1 MSEQVPSK
9 ELSPCQ
15 VPLLEQLRSTPL
27 NAHHWLGLPNGE
39 ARNIPYGPW
48 CHSAADEL
56 ERLQRAI
63 TTSMQRLSNG
73 DVEGGARVLRE
84 CFWGT
89 AHEPPAVPPGC
100 KQCPWTVGDTYQRDC
115 GYPDCSPGTAQPP
128 DPEWQP
134 IETAPKDGTTVLGWI
149 PRLGYVARQDCV
161 PMNWSGW
168 GGGVWENTTSGHKL
182 GTEPT
187 HWMPLPPPPSTQE
200 TPVAHCCHEWKVISG
215 TLSTAGYHY
224 VDRCTKCGEQR
235 ERNAPLEIG
244 DTTFLEQG

>member
-1 MSEQVPSK
+1 MNEQVPSK

-89 AHEPPAVPPGC
+89 AHEPPADARLIRALVEITTGAFMARQVSHDTVQSILQKHGISGQLIDADGTLRAALPPGDSERLDFIAAEYLH
-100 KQCPWTVGDTYQRDC
+100 V
-115 GYPDCSPGTAQPP
+115 
-128 DPEWQP
+128 
-134 IETAPKDGTTVLGWI
+134 I
-149 PRLGYVARQDCV
+149 PFDM
-161 PMNWSGW
+161 PT
-168 GGGVWENTTSGHKL
+168 GGGDADVGWRVLQSHQGKGDVEIAAAHRDDLREAIDAARTALTKGENHG
-182 GTEPT
+182 
-187 HWMPLPPPPSTQE
+187 
-200 TPVAHCCHEWKVISG
+200 
-215 TLSTAGYHY
+215 
-224 VDRCTKCGEQR
+224 
-235 ERNAPLEIG
+235 
-244 DTTFLEQG
+244 